1 MRKSR
6 NSIAIEIS
14 KRRLEKLR
22 SIAPDLDFGGGM
34 SIPNF
39 SKAIDELDDLQA
51 AYNQSLSVLDGQLSI
66 IKRKEEELR
75 EMRDRFLKLVGGKYG
90 TDSIEFL
97 NAGGVPKSERKRR
110 QIMGRSKVPKES

>member
-6 NSIAIEIS
+6 NSIVLEIS
-14 KRRLEKLR
+14 KRRLERLR
-22 SIAPDLDFGGGM
+22 SIAPDLDFGDGM

-39 SKAIDELDDLQA
+39 NKAIDELDDLQA
-51 AYNQSLSVLDGQLSI
+51 AYNQSLSILDGQLSI
-66 IKRKEEELR
+66 MKRKEDELR
-75 EMRDRFLKLVGGKYG
+75 EMRDRFLKLVGGKFG

-110 QIMGRSKVPKES
+110 QLVGMSKPPKES